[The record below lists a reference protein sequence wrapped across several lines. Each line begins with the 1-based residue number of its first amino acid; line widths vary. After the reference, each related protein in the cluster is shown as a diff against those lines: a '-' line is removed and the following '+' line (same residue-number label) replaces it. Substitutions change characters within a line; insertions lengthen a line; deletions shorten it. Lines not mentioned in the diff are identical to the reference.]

1 MAQKFSFKKARK
13 AVFPVELPDGSMV
26 TLREPTKSE
35 VEAIVEATQDEDYA
49 EILALALSTN
59 LEGKTFSAE
68 SLNDFTVTELMQFSQ
83 AYTDFINDLYPK
95 N

>member
-13 AVFPVELPDGSMV
+13 AVFPVEMPDGSTV

-35 VEAIVEATQDEDYA
+35 IEEIVEATQNEDYA

-59 LEGKTFSAE
+59 LEGKTFSVDT
-68 SLNDFTVTELMQFSQ
+68 LDDFTVTELVQFSQ
-83 AYTDFINDLYPK
+83 AYADFINDLYPK

>member
-1 MAQKFSFKKARK
+1 ML
-13 AVFPVELPDGSMV
+13 PVEMPDGSMI

-35 VEAIVEATQDEDYA
+35 VEDVEATQNGRLR

-59 LEGKTFSAE
+59 MEGRTFSAE
-68 SLNDFTVTELMQFSQ
+68 ALDDFTVTELVQFSQ

>member
-13 AVFPVELPDGSMV
+13 AVFPVEMPDGSMI

-35 VEAIVEATQDEDYA
+35 VEEIVEATQNEDYA

-59 LEGKTFSAE
+59 MEGRTFSAE
-68 SLNDFTVTELMQFSQ
+68 ALDDFTVTELVQFSQ